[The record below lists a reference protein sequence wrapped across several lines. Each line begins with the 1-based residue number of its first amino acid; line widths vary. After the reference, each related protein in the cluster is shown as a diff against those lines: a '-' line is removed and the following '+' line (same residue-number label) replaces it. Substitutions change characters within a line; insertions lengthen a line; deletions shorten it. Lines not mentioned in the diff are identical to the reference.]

1 MTVSLHWL
9 TPRTRVSWVTALAL
23 AGVVLAAPASAQAP
37 PAPPPGSP
45 PPVNTQDHPDALIL
59 NVKNPLAVHAG
70 PGKPNVGAVYI
81 PPSLFGKAKDKGQKA
96 GQTEQTVM
104 GATPKSPSG
113 DFIWGCIVF
122 GA

>member
-1 MTVSLHWL
+1 MTVRLRKTSARRWIGRLA
-9 TPRTRVSWVTALAL
+9 TLAL
-23 AGVVLAAPASAQAP
+23 AGVLLTGPVWAQGAP
-37 PAPPPGSP
+37 PPPPPGSP

-70 PGKPNVGAVYI
+70 PGKPNVGVVYI

-104 GATPKSPSG
+104 GATPK
-113 DFIWGCIVF
+113 
-122 GA
+122 